1 MVTKRS
7 SAASVRR
14 RRDKLR
20 AMGLHPVQVWVP
32 DTIAPD
38 FAAETAWRGWL
49 LAEWEASPAG
59 RDEMAFWDALA
70 SEAWNEP
77 D

>member
-20 AMGLHPVQVWVP
+20 AMGLHPVQIWVP
-32 DTIAPD
+32 DTSAAG
-38 FAAETAWRGWL
+38 FATEAARQGRL

-59 RDEMAFWDALA
+59 REEMAFWDALP
-70 SEAWNEP
+70 SEVWNEP